1 MQAHAIA
8 EFQAQTLDPVRP
20 RPSGEVKASV
30 SYIVP
35 NGAKAY
41 AYEYEPPVGTPRR
54 SNVYQDQVVRIRN
67 ARTLPEAPTLDAKG
81 FELRPHHTR
90 VQAFYDADEVRRVY
104 YPEVTELVKAAT
116 GATSVIAFDHTV
128 RGETLAE
135 RSGTEVQEPVSRVHN
150 DYTAESALRRAEDFV
165 AASDWRRFLRHRIVE
180 VNVWR
185 PIRGPLQGKP
195 LAVIDANSVSP
206 DDVVRCELIYRER
219 RGEIYYLA
227 HRPTHQWYYYP
238 DMRREEALLIKGF
251 DSDSSRARF
260 AAHAAFTNPEAPPG
274 ALPRESIEVRTFAFF
289 APERDAHLADYMV
302 QFR

>member
-1 MQAHAIA
+1 MPAHALVNPVDA
-8 EFQAQTLDPVRP
+8 VRP
-20 RPSGEVKASV
+20 RPSGEVRASV

-35 NGAKAY
+35 NGGKAF
-41 AYEYEPPVGTPRR
+41 AYEYDPPAGTPRR
-54 SNVYQDQVVRIRN
+54 SNTYREHVVNIRN
-67 ARTLPEAPTLDAKG
+67 ARSLPSAPTLDTKG
-81 FELRPHHTR
+81 FELRPHATR
-90 VQAFYDADEVRRVY
+90 VQAFYDTDEVRRVY
-104 YPEVTELVKAAT
+104 YPEVAELVKQAT
-116 GATSVIAFDHTV
+116 GAASVVVFDHTV
-128 RGETLAE
+128 RGEQLAT
-135 RSGTEVQEPVSRVHN
+135 RSGTDVQEPVSRVHN

-165 AASDWRRFLRHRIVE
+165 QASDWQRLLRHRIVE

-195 LAVIDANSVSP
+195 LAVIDAGTVDP

-227 HRPTHQWYYYP
+227 HRPTHEWFYFP
-238 DMRREEALLIKGF
+238 DMHREEALLIKGF

-289 APERDAHLADYMV
+289 APEEKPEPRPRLQEHMV
-302 QFR
+302 RFG